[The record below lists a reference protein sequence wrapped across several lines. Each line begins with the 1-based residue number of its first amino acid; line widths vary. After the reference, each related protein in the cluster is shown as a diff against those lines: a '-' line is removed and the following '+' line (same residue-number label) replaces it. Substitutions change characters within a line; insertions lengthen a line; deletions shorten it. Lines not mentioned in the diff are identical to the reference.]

1 DGSKHIIEVMRDA
14 ACKLANGL
22 HLLALRHLVFEG
34 LLLCR
39 LNGRDNRSFF
49 GALTTQVGYGAHV
62 EADMPLFIA
71 RQHCIDGRNAR
82 LSCKGSGK
90 RPVESLAVAL
100 MHDDLKL
107 RISVNR
113 IAINDRREN
122 IEETRIGAQ
131 YMSGGI
137 NRCDSHGSRIEEAR
151 ETHFG
156 RAERH

>member
-1 DGSKHIIEVMRDA
+1 MLG
-14 ACKLANGL
+14 
-22 HLLALRHLVFEG
+22 
-34 LLLCR
+34 R
-39 LNGRDNRSFF
+39 LNRRDNRSFF
-49 GALTTQVGYGAHV
+49 GALATQVGYGAHV
-62 EADMPLFIA
+62 EADMPLLIA

-82 LSCKGSGK
+82 LSCKCSGK
-90 RPVESLAVAL
+90 RPVESLAVTL

-137 NRCDSHGSRIEEAR
+137 NRSDCHRSRIEEAR
-151 ETHFG
+151 EPHFG
-156 RAERH
+156 GAQRH